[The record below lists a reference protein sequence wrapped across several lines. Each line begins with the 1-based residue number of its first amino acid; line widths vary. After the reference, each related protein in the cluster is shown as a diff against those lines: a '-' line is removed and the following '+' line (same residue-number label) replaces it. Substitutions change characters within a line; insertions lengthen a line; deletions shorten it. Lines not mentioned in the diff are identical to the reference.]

1 MILADKITTLRKKN
15 GWSQEELAE
24 KMQVSRQAV
33 SKWESA
39 QTVPDLD
46 KILTLSRLFG
56 VTTDYLLK
64 DELDTEEHTD
74 EEYPPVDK
82 VTLAEAGE
90 YLRFR
95 KKASVLI
102 AIATFLCM
110 ISPIPLILLSG
121 AVEIFSSSD
130 LVATSVGLGLLLMAV
145 AGAVALYIYCGTV
158 HSRFPFAEKKDFV
171 ADYGVTGLAEQRKK
185 EFRSAYTLLNIL
197 ATCLCILSP
206 LPLIICSAAED
217 SFASLLSLAG
227 LIVTIGVAVALFIL
241 AGVRQAAFDRLLR
254 VGDFEPRPK
263 NKKLEAIEGIF
274 WAVVLAAYLG
284 WSFLSGD
291 WGITWVLWPIAAVL
305 SAVIPA
311 IFKLFDKN

>member
-1 MILADKITTLRKKN
+1 
-15 GWSQEELAE
+15 
-24 KMQVSRQAV
+24 
-33 SKWESA
+33 
-39 QTVPDLD
+39 
-46 KILTLSRLFG
+46 
-56 VTTDYLLK
+56 
-64 DELDTEEHTD
+64 
-74 EEYPPVDK
+74 
-82 VTLAEAGE
+82 
-90 YLRFR
+90 
-95 KKASVLI
+95 
-102 AIATFLCM
+102 M

-121 AVEIFSSSD
+121 AVELFSSSD
-130 LVATSVGLGLLLMAV
+130 LVATSVGLGVLLMAV
-145 AGAVALYIYCGTV
+145 AGAVALYIYCGTA

-185 EFRSAYTLLNIL
+185 EFRTAYTLLNIL

-217 SFASLLSLAG
+217 SFASLISLAG

-241 AGVRQAAFDRLLR
+241 AGVRQAAFDRLLHI
-254 VGDFEPRPK
+254 GDFEPRPK

-284 WSFLSGD
+284 WSLLSGD